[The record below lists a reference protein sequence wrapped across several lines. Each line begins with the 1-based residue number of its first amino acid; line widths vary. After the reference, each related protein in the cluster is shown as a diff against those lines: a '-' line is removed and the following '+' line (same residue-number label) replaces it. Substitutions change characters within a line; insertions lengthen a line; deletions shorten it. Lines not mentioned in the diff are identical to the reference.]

1 VTRAPGEHDPAEPE
15 DDRELRAEET
25 DFPDSGLTR
34 RTLLRTA
41 GAASVALPVAAA
53 GDARAAARPRF
64 FTSAQRAL
72 VDELAETIIPADG
85 HSPGAKAAGVV
96 QEIERRL
103 AEQPDYDP
111 DAAPRKQLWRDGLKQ
126 VEADAKRLGGASF
139 VKVTPEQ
146 RIAVLT
152 EMSRNELQ
160 PQTPAEQFFVE
171 LKREVARAYYTS
183 QIGIQQELEYK
194 GNTHLDEY
202 VGHDASTVP
211 LRKR

>member
-1 VTRAPGEHDPAEPE
+1 VIRDHE
-15 DDRELRAEET
+15 DDELQPDEV
-25 DFPDSGLTR
+25 DQPDSGLSR

-41 GAASVALPVAAA
+41 GAASLALPVAAVGEA
-53 GDARAAARPRF
+53 QAAPPRF
-64 FTSAQRAL
+64 FTSSERAL

-85 HSPGAKAAGVV
+85 HSPGARAAGVV

-103 AEQPDYDP
+103 AELPALDP
-111 DAAPRKQLWRDGLKQ
+111 DAAPRKKLWRDGLKL
-126 VEADAKRLGGASF
+126 VDAEAKRLGGASF
-139 VKVTPEQ
+139 VKATPEQ

-152 EMSRNELQ
+152 EMARNELA
-160 PQTPAEQFFVE
+160 PRTPPELFFVE

-194 GNTHLDEY
+194 GNSHLEQF
-202 VGHDASTVP
+202 VGHDVATVP

>member
-1 VTRAPGEHDPAEPE
+1 VIRDDDDSGLEPDE
-15 DDRELRAEET
+15 VDQ
-25 DFPDSGLTR
+25 PDSGLSR

-41 GAASVALPVAAA
+41 GAASLALPVAAA
-53 GDARAAARPRF
+53 AQEKSASQGAPPRF
-64 FTSAQRAL
+64 FTSSERAL
-72 VDELAETIIPADG
+72 VDELAETVVPADG

-103 AEQPDYDP
+103 AEQPALDP
-111 DAAPRKQLWRDGLKQ
+111 DAAPRKKLWRDGLKL
-126 VEADAKRLGGASF
+126 VDTEAKRLGGASF

-152 EMSRNELQ
+152 EMARNELA
-160 PQTPAEQFFVE
+160 PRTPAELFFVE
-171 LKREVARAYYTS
+171 LKREVVRAYYTS

-194 GNTHLDEY
+194 GNSHLQDFA
-202 VGHDASTVP
+202 GHDVATVP

>member
-1 VTRAPGEHDPAEPE
+1 VIRDDDDSGLEPDE
-15 DDRELRAEET
+15 VDQ
-25 DFPDSGLTR
+25 PDSGLSR

-41 GAASVALPVAAA
+41 GAASLALPVVAA
-53 GDARAAARPRF
+53 GQEKSTSQAARPRF
-64 FTSAQRAL
+64 FTSSERAL

-103 AEQPDYDP
+103 AEQPALDP
-111 DAAPRKQLWRDGLKQ
+111 DAAPRKKLWRDGLNL
-126 VEADAKRLGGASF
+126 VDAEAKRLGGASF

-152 EMSRNELQ
+152 EMARNELA
-160 PQTPAEQFFVE
+160 PRTPAELFFVE
-171 LKREVARAYYTS
+171 LKREVVRAYYTS

-194 GNTHLDEY
+194 GNSHLEQF
-202 VGHDASTVP
+202 VGHDVATVP

>member
-1 VTRAPGEHDPAEPE
+1 MTGDDELEPDE
-15 DDRELRAEET
+15 VDQ
-25 DFPDSGLTR
+25 PDSGLSR

-41 GAASVALPVAAA
+41 GAAGLALPVAAA
-53 GDARAAARPRF
+53 GEVGAAPPRF
-64 FTSAQRAL
+64 FSAAERAL
-72 VDELAETIIPADG
+72 VDELSETIIPADG

-103 AEQPDYDP
+103 AEQPALDP
-111 DAAPRKQLWRDGLKQ
+111 DAAPRKRLWRDGLKL
-126 VEADAKRLGGASF
+126 VDSEAKRLGGAVF

-152 EMSRNELQ
+152 EMARNELA
-160 PQTPAEQFFVE
+160 PKTPAELFFVE

-194 GNTHLDEY
+194 GNSHLQDF
-202 VGHDASTVP
+202 VGHDVATVP

>member
-1 VTRAPGEHDPAEPE
+1 VSRPGEGGDDEDRSPE
-15 DDRELRAEET
+15 DS
-25 DFPDSGLTR
+25 DFPDSGLSR

-41 GAASVALPVAAA
+41 GAATVALPVAVARQETSASPAA
-53 GDARAAARPRF
+53 PRF
-64 FTSAQRAL
+64 FTSAERAL
-72 VDELAETIIPADG
+72 VDELGETIIPADG

-103 AEQPDYDP
+103 AEMKDYDP
-111 DAAPRKQLWRDGLKQ
+111 DAAPRKKLWRDGLKH
-126 VEADAKRLGGASF
+126 VEAEARRLGGASF
-139 VKVTPEQ
+139 VKVTSEQ
-146 RIAVLT
+146 RIAVLM

-194 GNTHLDEY
+194 GNTHLEEF
-202 VGHDASTVP
+202 VGHDVATVP

>member
-1 VTRAPGEHDPAEPE
+1 M
-15 DDRELRAEET
+15 
-25 DFPDSGLTR
+25 
-34 RTLLRTA
+34 
-41 GAASVALPVAAA
+41 
-53 GDARAAARPRF
+53 
-64 FTSAQRAL
+64 
-72 VDELAETIIPADG
+72 
-85 HSPGAKAAGVV
+85 
-96 QEIERRL
+96 
-103 AEQPDYDP
+103 
-111 DAAPRKQLWRDGLKQ
+111 
-126 VEADAKRLGGASF
+126 EADARSLGGTSF

-152 EMSRNELQ
+152 AMSRNELQ
-160 PQTPAEQFFVE
+160 PQTPAELFFVE